1 MADRTVSTG
10 LARELTAFAVTMGAD
25 RDALL
30 AEAEIGAQV
39 LEAQDDRLDFARYIA
54 LMRAAKRLTG
64 EPAFPLHFGMRVD
77 MSEFSIAGLI
87 FQTCRTVVEAI
98 VQINRYGRLI
108 IDVDLGEGE
117 RFQWRRAEGGLWLVD
132 TRTDPNAF
140 PELTE
145 STFARFIGMTRRF
158 WEKPLVEAVHV
169 THAEPAH
176 AADYPRI
183 LEAPARFGQA
193 WNAMRVDEPRLT
205 DPIASQPRY
214 AFGIL
219 SEHAEALLVRLG
231 ATETMRAQVEAQLI
245 PILHSGDANIDRA
258 AADLGVS
265 RQTLYRRLKAE
276 GVTFAELLDALRHR
290 LALDYLRGRRVTVNQ
305 TAYLTGFSDPAAFSR
320 AFKRWTGE
328 SPRSW
333 QARVRG

>member
-10 LARELTAFAVTMGAD
+10 LARELAGLAVTMGAD
-25 RDALL
+25 RAALL
-30 AEAEIGAQV
+30 AEAGIGAAA
-39 LEAQDDRLDFARYIA
+39 LEAQDDRLDFARYVA

-64 EPAFPLHFGMRVD
+64 DPAFPLQFGMRVD
-77 MSEFSIAGLI
+77 MSEFSVAGLI
-87 FQTCRTVVEAI
+87 FQTCRTILEAI

-132 TRTDPNAF
+132 TRGDPNAF

-169 THAEPAH
+169 THPAPPH

-183 LEAPARFGQA
+183 LEAPTAFGQA
-193 WNAMRVDEPRLT
+193 RNAMRIDEPRLT
-205 DPIASQPRY
+205 DPIASQPHY

-219 SEHAEALLVRLG
+219 SEHAEALLAGLQAG
-231 ATETMRAQVEAQLI
+231 ETMRARVEARLI
-245 PILHSGDANIDRA
+245 PILHSGDANIDRI
-258 AADLGVS
+258 AADLGLS

-290 LALDYLRGRRVTVNQ
+290 LALDYLGGRRVTVNQ

-320 AFKRWTGE
+320 AFKRWTGD
-328 SPRSW
+328 SPRAW
-333 QARVRG
+333 RAVRR